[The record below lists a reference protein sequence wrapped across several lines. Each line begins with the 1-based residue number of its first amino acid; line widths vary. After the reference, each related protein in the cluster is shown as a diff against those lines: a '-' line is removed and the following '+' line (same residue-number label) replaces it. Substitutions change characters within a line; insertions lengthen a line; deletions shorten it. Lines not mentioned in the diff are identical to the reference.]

1 METVKFGSKEWNN
14 IADTIFN
21 KNDKICREANY
32 YDDCWNFFVAEDLIE
47 KILNDKLSIDKEC
60 IEFVFE
66 KCSETT
72 IFRFFVFQSR
82 VWYSLVSRNYFCNVS
97 LSRLHHCY
105 K

>member
-66 KCSETT
+66 KCSESA
-72 IFRFFVFQSR
+72 IPFNEIYRAEEFKNHI
-82 VWYSLVSRNYFCNVS
+82 NY
-97 LSRLHHCY
+97 RGEE
-105 K
+105 